1 MADKTGYMENAT
13 PALELQDLRK
23 TFPADGG
30 RISAVDGIDLA
41 VMAGEIVALLGPNGA
56 GKTTTI
62 DMALGLT
69 APSSGTV
76 SVFGQRPETAVR
88 AGRMSALLQTGGLLR
103 DLTVQETVL
112 AIASLHGAKARVEE
126 VMAATDTTRLA
137 RRKVVKC
144 SGGEQQRLKFAL
156 ALLPDPDILILDEP
170 TAGMDVN
177 ARRDFWATMR
187 RDATAGRTVIFATHY
202 LEEAES
208 FAQRIVLMNGGK
220 IIADGSTSSVRAL
233 AAGRTVAAT
242 LQERGSIDDRD
253 PRLAELRSLA
263 GVTDVQVN
271 GTRVAIT
278 TTDSDAVARHLL
290 NGGGGSALEISAP
303 SLESAFVRMTRD
315 THPAAPPAPSAD
327 TVGA

>member
-1 MADKTGYMENAT
+1 MLRRDCGKTYVMDNPT

-23 TFPADGG
+23 TFPSDGG
-30 RISAVDGIDLA
+30 RLHAVDGIDLT
-41 VMAGEIVALLGPNGA
+41 VNAGEIVALLGPNGA

-69 APSSGTV
+69 APTSGTV
-76 SVFGQRPETAVR
+76 SVFGQRPQVAVR

-112 AIASLHGAKARVEE
+112 AIASLHGAKGRVEE
-126 VMAATDTTRLA
+126 VMAATDTARLA

-156 ALLPDPDILILDEP
+156 ALLPDPDVLILDEP

-187 RDATAGRTVIFATHY
+187 RDASAGRTVIFATHY

-208 FAQRIVLMNGGK
+208 FAQRIVLMNAGK

-242 LQERGSIDDRD
+242 LQEHGAIDPAD
-253 PRLAELRSLA
+253 PRLAALRALA

-271 GTRVAIT
+271 GTRVTVT

-290 NGGGGSALEISAP
+290 NGGHGSELEISAP
-303 SLESAFVRMTRD
+303 SLESAFVQMTRTPD
-315 THPAAPPAPSAD
+315 TTPAGA
-327 TVGA
+327 VGA